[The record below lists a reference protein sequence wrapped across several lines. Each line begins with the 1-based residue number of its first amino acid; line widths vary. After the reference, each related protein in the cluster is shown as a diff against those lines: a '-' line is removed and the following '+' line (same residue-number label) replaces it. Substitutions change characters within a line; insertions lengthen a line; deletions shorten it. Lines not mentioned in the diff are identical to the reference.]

1 MKGYR
6 GRGRC
11 GGETD
16 TQREERWGNGAVGQ
30 RGGRKWRPPP
40 TPRTCSLSSQEQKAG
55 RPVPVP
61 VYKGRKDRPCGLE
74 TTTSPAPSCR
84 VALRGQSGG
93 GGHTPLGTGLL
104 RGMLPHHQESP
115 LQSWATGLNLG
126 SPTVRTVKSGR
137 DF

>member
-1 MKGYR
+1 MRDTGER
-6 GRGRC
+6 AGV
-11 GGETD
+11 GETD
-16 TQREERWGNGAVGQ
+16 TQREERWGTGAAGQ
-30 RGGRKWRPPP
+30 REEEVAPHPQ
-40 TPRTCSLSSQEQKAG
+40 PRTCSLSSQEQKAG

-93 GGHTPLGTGLL
+93 GHTPLGTGLL
-104 RGMLPHHQESP
+104 RGMLPHRQESP
-115 LQSWATGLNLG
+115 LQSWATGLNLS
-126 SPTVRTVKSGR
+126 SPTVRTVKSRR